1 LLTRFATGEWEYDFE
16 SLPPL
21 EKERPYTPPREEPIE
36 YLIEELKI
44 IWEPRIIDVSS
55 GNVVTVTPASATEPS
70 KAEQNK
76 KKMKADEDKSA
87 EDKQEKVVV
96 IYTPIL
102 QASTDH
108 SIPDTEGR

>member
-1 LLTRFATGEWEYDFE
+1 MTRFAIGEWEYDFA

-44 IWEPRIIDVSS
+44 IWEPKIIDIPS

-70 KAEQNK
+70 KAEGNIK
-76 KKMKADEDKSA
+76 KVKAEEDKPA

-96 IYTPIL
+96 IYTSLL
-102 QASTDH
+102 QAFTDH